1 MIPDD
6 DRHLE
11 TTLPMADLTLT
22 HRQSVT
28 LKFLE
33 TPKINKVLS
42 PPTDFTE

>member
-1 MIPDD
+1 MVPDD
-6 DRHLE
+6 DRQLE

-33 TPKINKVLS
+33 TPKINKVIS
-42 PPTDFTE
+42 PDFTE